1 MTQAGTGAARA
12 VTTFLVFYISSII
25 EISAASSAR

>member
-12 VTTFLVFYISSII
+12 VTTSLVFYISSII